1 MADPLVIMP
10 SSDPQDF
17 VRAADFA
24 RTYGTFSDDLAFDV
38 VARDARLTERLGGA
52 IVWSEASGFDRD
64 VRQMTGYSEMISP
77 DQANA
82 DYGLEGYLSF
92 DKPVLPGDAAFRLKM
107 AKERQFRDQVM
118 SRSDLGFLGTLGA
131 GAYGAVTDPVG
142 LPLLFAPELLG
153 IGKAAQGGW
162 AALSAGRAGLAS
174 GRAANAG
181 RMAVEGALEG
191 VVGGAMYEGVNA
203 WSRLATGEEY
213 TFGDATRNILTGAV
227 LGAAFGGVVGAVL
240 PPGGR
245 RVVNDTADEA
255 AEGVAAAAIAD
266 APTPVRL
273 PREVEAMP
281 QEARAG
287 ALALA
292 IERAIDDAPVDVGR
306 LIERE
311 RTATLSRLDEVDD
324 LSGEMIEGG
333 GVIPARW
340 LEADVA
346 VTTRGTEIPVRY
358 ALVELDSLTTSH
370 DVDMSRNPDFP
381 GELQPRDRER
391 AGAVA
396 RNIALEQELNPKR
409 LMREA
414 GAESGA
420 PIVSRDGVVESGNG
434 RTIALKRSAETGGAA
449 WDRYRAEL
457 EAQGFDLEGFEQPAL
472 VRVRTAAM
480 TGEERAALASEMNA
494 DVTERLGPTE
504 QAMADAD
511 AIDGAMLAL
520 LQGDDPFAAGNRAF
534 QRAFIDRVAADQLNI
549 MVGEGGHLSSPGRTR
564 IMAALVAA
572 AYRDTRLVE
581 ALFETGENNIKTVG
595 QALAAS
601 APAWSRM
608 RAAVAGG
615 RAPADLDL
623 TANLRS
629 AVDLIRHARDSGGD
643 LGELVALRTASADM
657 FSGEIMAPE
666 TEAFLQLIFRRNKDG
681 SPNWKQQ
688 RSGQRIAEGLIA
700 YARRVEDAQPGGE
713 LFGGP
718 TDGNARAIIAEVL
731 DWIGRQS
738 EEQSGDLLERLRAEP
753 AVDAASGPPRAPADA
768 GGDVQRPVVERDR
781 SGGGGG
787 RQAGGDQA
795 GSGGDAGR
803 DAGQA
808 EGVARTFVPRDQLAA
823 VEPRL
828 ELPNPTKGWQGSPL
842 AEIELGQLS
851 DGRWT
856 WRGGYT
862 LRNGSGSSRPFDAAG
877 FATREEALAAAIAK
891 LRGVAG
897 REGPDVAKVLAW
909 LDGLDGGAPAQAKAA
924 APAAPEILDMPAKGR
939 AKARIAVRQLDDGT
953 WRADYSAEHAKSSIN
968 AWTPPQTSR
977 EAAMADAVRRIR
989 EVLVERDG
997 AAGAPIGRWLD
1008 QVAADTAP
1016 AAPGMAEDA
1025 APAPSPIEALIASD
1039 PELKALAD
1047 QTEAMILAD
1056 GLSIETAA
1064 KDRPDVAAELIRAA
1078 AFCLSENG
1086 GLE

>member
-1 MADPLVIMP
+1 MADPLAIMP

-17 VRAADFA
+17 VRALDFA
-24 RTYGTFSDDLAFDV
+24 RSYGTFSDELAFDV

-52 IVWSEASGFDRD
+52 IVWSDASNFDRD
-64 VRQMTGYSEMISP
+64 VQRMTGYSEMISP
-77 DQANA
+77 EQANE
-82 DYGLEGYLSF
+82 DYGLDGYLTF

-118 SRSDLGFLGTLGA
+118 SRSDLGFLSTLGA
-131 GAYGAVTDPVG
+131 GVYGTLTDPVG
-142 LPLLFAPELLG
+142 LPLLFAPELFGLG
-153 IGKAAQGGW
+153 KMAQGGW
-162 AALSAGRAGLAS
+162 AALSAGRAGLAG

-191 VVGGAMYEGVNA
+191 VVGGVLYEGVNA
-203 WSRLATGEEY
+203 WSRLATGEDY
-213 TFGDATRNILTGAV
+213 TFGDATRNIVTGAV
-227 LGAAFGGVVGAVL
+227 LGAAFGGAVGAVL
-240 PPGGR
+240 PAGGR
-245 RVVNDTADEA
+245 RAVVGAVDEA
-255 AEGVAAAAIAD
+255 DDGGVAAAAFGD

-281 QEARAG
+281 QDARAG

-292 IERAIDDAPVDVGR
+292 IERAIDDAPVDIGR
-306 LIERE
+306 MVERE
-311 RTATLSRLDEVDD
+311 RTAGLSRLDEVDD
-324 LSGEMIEGG
+324 LSGEMIGG
-333 GVIPARW
+333 AGVVPARW
-340 LEADVA
+340 LDEDVA

-420 PIVSRDGVVESGNG
+420 PIISRDGIVESGNG
-434 RTIALKRSAETGGAA
+434 RTIALKRSAESGGAA
-449 WDRYRAEL
+449 WERYRAEL

-472 VRVRTAAM
+472 VRVRTSAM
-480 TGEERAALASEMNA
+480 TGEQRAALASEMNA

-511 AIDGAMLAL
+511 AIDAAMLGL
-520 LQGDDPFAAGNRAF
+520 LRGDDPFAAGNRAF
-534 QRAFIDRVAADQLNI
+534 QRAFIDRVAADQLNT
-549 MVGEGGHLSSPGRTR
+549 MVGEGGHLSAPGRTR

-581 ALFETGENNIKTVG
+581 ALFETGENNIRTVG

-657 FSGEIMAPE
+657 FSGEMMAPE

-738 EEQSGDLLERLRAEP
+738 EEQSGDLLERLRTGP
-753 AVDAASGPPRAPADA
+753 DAVDAAGGPPRATADA

-781 SGGGGG
+781 PAGGSG
-787 RQAGGDQA
+787 RQADGNGA

-808 EGVARTFVPRDQLAA
+808 EGLANNPDA
-823 VEPRL
+823 GVE
-828 ELPNPTKGWQGSPL
+828 
-842 AEIELGQLS
+842 I
-851 DGRWT
+851 
-856 WRGGYT
+856 
-862 LRNGSGSSRPFDAAG
+862 F
-877 FATREEALAAAIAK
+877 
-891 LRGVAG
+891 
-897 REGPDVAKVLAW
+897 
-909 LDGLDGGAPAQAKAA
+909 
-924 APAAPEILDMPAKGR
+924 DMPARKR
-939 AKARIAVRQLDDGT
+939 AKARIAVRQLEDGT
-953 WRADYSAEHAKSSIN
+953 WRADFSAEHATASLNS
-968 AWTPPQTSR
+968 WTPPQPSR
-977 EAAMADAVRRIR
+977 DAAMAEAARRIR
-989 EVLVERDG
+989 TSLVERDG
-997 AAGAPIGRWLD
+997 EAGAPIGRWLD
-1008 QVAADTAP
+1008 QIGADMAS
-1016 AAPGMAEDA
+1016 AAPGVAEEA
-1025 APAPSPIEALIASD
+1025 VPAPSPIEALIAGD
-1039 PELKALAD
+1039 PELKALSD

-1056 GLSIETAA
+1056 GLSIETPV
-1064 KDRPDVAAELIRAA
+1064 KDRPDVAAEAVRAA
-1078 AFCLSENG
+1078 AFCLTENG